1 MPWDDRPQI
10 ADQAA
15 LTGTPVCVKERIFLV
30 KLGLHI
36 NDYSWP
42 IRSDRFGPTLAEI
55 ARTAEGAGFDRI
67 GVADHLWQAPQ
78 AGGPEVPELE
88 CYATL
93 AFLAANTSRVELM
106 AIVTGVHFRHPG
118 LLAKTVTTVDV
129 LSGGRAGLG
138 IGTGH
143 YEGEAR
149 GLGIP
154 FPPQSERSEMVEET
168 LQICLRMWSGEHGD
182 ERPFAGKHYQL
193 ERPLNLPQSLS
204 RPHPPILIGGD
215 GEQKTL
221 RLVARYANAC
231 SLRPSPEIP
240 RKLDVLRRHCE
251 AEGRDYDA
259 IEKTCVFRFDV
270 GENGVKAGEL
280 IGQLRW
286 LAGMGIQT
294 VIGAVPRVD
303 QITPLEIMGH
313 EVIPAV
319 ADL

>member
-1 MPWDDRPQI
+1 M
-10 ADQAA
+10 
-15 LTGTPVCVKERIFLV
+15 
-30 KLGLHI
+30 KLILHI

-42 IRSDRFGPTLAEI
+42 IGTDRLGPTLAEI

-78 AGGPEVPELE
+78 AGGPEIAELE
-88 CYATL
+88 CYTTL
-93 AFLAANTSRVELM
+93 AFLAANTSRVGLM

-118 LLAKTVTTVDV
+118 LLAKTVTTLDV

-138 IGTGH
+138 IGAGH

-154 FPPQSERSEMVEET
+154 FPPLAERFERLEET
-168 LQICLRMWSGEHGD
+168 LQICLRMWSGERGD
-182 ERPFAGKHYQL
+182 ERPFTGGHYQL

-231 SLRPSPEIP
+231 SLRPTPEIP
-240 RKLDVLRRHCE
+240 KKLAILRQHCE
-251 AEGRDYDA
+251 AEGRDFDA
-259 IEKTCVFRFDV
+259 IERTCAWRFDA
-270 GENGVKAGEL
+270 GEDGAKAGEL
-280 IGQLRW
+280 IEQLRW
-286 LAGMGIQT
+286 LGGMGVQT
-294 VIGAVPRVD
+294 VIGAVPHIELIR
-303 QITPLEIMGH
+303 PLEVIGR

-319 ADL
+319 VDL

>member
-1 MPWDDRPQI
+1 
-10 ADQAA
+10 
-15 LTGTPVCVKERIFLV
+15 V
-30 KLGLHI
+30 KLVLHI
-36 NDYSWP
+36 NDFSWP
-42 IRSDRFGPTLAEI
+42 VTTDRLGPTLAEI
-55 ARTAEGAGFDRI
+55 ARTAEGVGFDRI

-78 AGGPEVPELE
+78 AGGPEIPELE

-93 AFLAANTSRVELM
+93 VFLAAHTRRVELM
-106 AIVTGVHFRHPG
+106 AVVTGVHFRYPG
-118 LLAKTVTTVDV
+118 LLAKTVTTLDV
-129 LSGGRAGLG
+129 LSGGRAWLG
-138 IGTGH
+138 IGSGH
-143 YEGEAR
+143 YEDEAR

-154 FPPQSERSEMVEET
+154 FPPLAERFEELEET
-168 LQICLRMWSGEHGD
+168 LQICLRMWSGARGD
-182 ERPFAGKHYQL
+182 ERPYAGKHYSL

-221 RLVARYANAC
+221 RLVARYAEAC
-231 SLRPSPEIP
+231 SLRPTPEIP
-240 RKLDVLRRHCE
+240 RKLAILRQHCE

-270 GENGVKAGEL
+270 GEDGARTGEL

-294 VIGAVPRVD
+294 VIGAIPRVD
-303 QITPLEIMGH
+303 QIRPLEVIGR

-319 ADL
+319 ADF